1 MLDHA
6 REAVAIMRS
15 KSRNDLDTDRLLQ
28 LAITRVLEIIGE
40 AANRVTRE
48 GRDRYPELAWQ
59 AVIATRNRIIHG
71 YDTVDYDIVW
81 KILSDELP
89 MLIAALE
96 RAVPGHRS

>member
-1 MLDHA
+1 MLDPA
-6 REAVAIMRS
+6 REAVAIMRG
-15 KSRNDLDTDRLLQ
+15 KSRHDLDTDRLLQ

>member
-6 REAVAIMRS
+6 REAVAIMRG
-15 KSRNDLDTDRLLQ
+15 KSRHDLDTDRLLQ